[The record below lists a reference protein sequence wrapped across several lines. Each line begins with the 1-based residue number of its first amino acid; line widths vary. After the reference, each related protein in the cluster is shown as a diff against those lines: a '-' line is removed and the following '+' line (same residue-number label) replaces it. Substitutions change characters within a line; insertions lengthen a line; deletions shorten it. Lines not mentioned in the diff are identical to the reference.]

1 MKQKSKFECP
11 TKLRCTPYALS
22 IMGEPMVSSARQF
35 FAGEG
40 FANHLIIFLGWEVFF
55 LRHLVIR
62 LDGTY
67 YKCMCKTGHMFPHQG
82 RISSLISWMSWI
94 CESSSTV
101 DDCGWGWKAKLKQY
115 FSARHSK
122 FQEISNRTH
131 RTEPEKT

>member
-1 MKQKSKFECP
+1 MPNEAEVYTLRIVHHGRTHGVFGTAVFCWRRICKSFDH
-11 TKLRCTPYALS
+11 
-22 IMGEPMVSSARQF
+22 F
-35 FAGEG
+35 FGVG
-40 FANHLIIFLGWEVFF
+40 SFF